1 MYETPKLI
9 HNKHYLITGTLLDYA
24 KVHVEALSHNERL
37 WSQCFGDN
45 RKMCY
50 NPEFLSQFCSLFPF
64 QTLKTVRLRVN
75 LTRTII
81 EDSSLNVQV
90 LLLVR
95 DPRATLQWVQFSSFL
110 VIFFFFFLP
119 QHFVHLGL
127 ANIEF
132 GVPDNQ
138 TVTNLKWVQFII
150 LWFWFAFILYLLLVV
165 AERVP
170 EISQKM
176 GFLFFCQTC
185 GIFDDRS
192 KFRSAFVALHFEKS
206 WNMAKIWQKMKKS
219 LVQLAFSPFFVWFR
233 IPKNPIFGYP
243 ESAEKWG

>member
-1 MYETPKLI
+1 MHI
-9 HNKHYLITGTLLDYA
+9 IIFFFTGNLLDYA

-95 DPRATLQWVQFSSFL
+95 DPRATLQWVPSSML
-110 VIFFFFFLP
+110 
-119 QHFVHLGL
+119 HFWY
-127 ANIEF
+127 NILCLSVEF
-132 GVPDNQ
+132 IVNE
-138 TVTNLKWVQFII
+138 F
-150 LWFWFAFILYLLLVV
+150 
-165 AERVP
+165 
-170 EISQKM
+170 
-176 GFLFFCQTC
+176 
-185 GIFDDRS
+185 
-192 KFRSAFVALHFEKS
+192 FRSRKHR
-206 WNMAKIWQKMKKS
+206 IWCPGQPDCDQPEVS
-219 LVQLAFSPFFVWFR
+219 LVHHFMILIRLF
-233 IPKNPIFGYP
+233 
-243 ESAEKWG
+243 